1 MRPGA
6 DAGTDGI
13 AVRGGQV
20 LQVGEEGIRL
30 SVVAAVGF
38 VFAVAVAVAFEVTRK
53 ARLLFIWSML

>member
-1 MRPGA
+1 M
-6 DAGTDGI
+6 
-13 AVRGGQV
+13 